1 VRINIALL
9 STKKGGFMT
18 DLSIAAT
25 IAKDEAEQK
34 PLYERPTLQVMN
46 QDEVLQALQM
56 SANEISAAGC
66 WWGSC

>member
-1 VRINIALL
+1 
-9 STKKGGFMT
+9 MT
-18 DLSIAAT
+18 DLSIAET
-25 IAKDEAEQK
+25 LAKDADAQK

>member
-1 VRINIALL
+1 
-9 STKKGGFMT
+9 MT
-18 DLSIAAT
+18 DLSIAET
-25 IAKDEAEQK
+25 LAKDADAQK

-66 WWGSC
+66 WWGMC

>member
-1 VRINIALL
+1 
-9 STKKGGFMT
+9 MT
-18 DLSIAAT
+18 DLSIQKKISESA
-25 IAKDEAEQK
+25 QK
-34 PLYERPTLQVMN
+34 PAYERPQLKVLS

>member
-1 VRINIALL
+1 
-9 STKKGGFMT
+9 MT
-18 DLSIAAT
+18 DLSITKSLA
-25 IAKDEAEQK
+25 EHNVEQK
-34 PLYERPTLQVMN
+34 PLYERPMLKVMS